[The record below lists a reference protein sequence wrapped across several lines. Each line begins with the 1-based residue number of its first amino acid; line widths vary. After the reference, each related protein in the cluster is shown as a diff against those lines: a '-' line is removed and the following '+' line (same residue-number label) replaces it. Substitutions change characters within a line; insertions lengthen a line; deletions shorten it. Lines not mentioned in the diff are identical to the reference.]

1 MPCSCGCGGKK
12 RNKPASK
19 TPMVSV
25 RVGKGCKRRRRIER
39 DFVILTGKRRGT
51 ITNFSITG
59 SAEPCTPLIAV
70 GKSFADASSC
80 LLKNRFLVGGTS
92 EISTAFT
99 RIRDNRGRKLGF
111 LK

>member
-1 MPCSCGCGGKK
+1 VDAAG
-12 RNKPASK
+12 RNATNPLVKLLWL
-19 TPMVSV
+19 VSGLEKV
-25 RVGKGCKRRRRIER
+25 VNVVAEIER
-39 DFVILTGKRRGT
+39 DFVILTRKRRGT

-70 GKSFADASSC
+70 GKSFADAISC

-99 RIRDNRGRKLGF
+99 RIRDNRGRKL
-111 LK
+111 L